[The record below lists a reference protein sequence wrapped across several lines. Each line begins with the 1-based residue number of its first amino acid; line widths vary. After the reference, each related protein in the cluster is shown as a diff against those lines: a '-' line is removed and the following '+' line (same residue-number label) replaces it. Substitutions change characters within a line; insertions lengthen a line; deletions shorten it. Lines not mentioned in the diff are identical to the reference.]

1 MAYNYDIPF
10 HVDLTDRVAL
20 VTGGNGGIGG
30 MFCRALAACGATVI
44 VLGRNLERCRMVADE
59 INASGGKAEAWA
71 FDVSKS
77 AEVKDACT
85 QILKKYDAVDII
97 VNNAGITRDNL
108 LMRMSDEEWES
119 VISTNLSSCFYIVR
133 NLVRAMMGNRR
144 GRIINIASVS
154 GQAGNAG
161 QTNYA
166 AAKAGIIGFTKSL
179 ARELA
184 ARNITANAIAPGFI
198 DTDMT
203 AVLPPAIVEAAKAN
217 IPLKRTGK
225 VGDIAK
231 ICAFLA
237 SDEAGY
243 ITGQTIAVNGGL
255 YM

>member
-1 MAYNYDIPF
+1 MELNY
-10 HVDLTDRVAL
+10 TGKVAL
-20 VTGGNGGIGG
+20 VSGAGRGIGKEI
-30 MFCRALAACGATVI
+30 AIELAKAGLTVLCVSKNPSSCGKVAEEI
-44 VLGRNLERCRMVADE
+44 V
-59 INASGGKAEAWA
+59 ASGGNAEAWA

-77 AEVKDACT
+77 DEVKDACAK
-85 QILKKYDAVDII
+85 ILKKYEVVDVI

-119 VISTNLSSCFYIVR
+119 VISTNLSSCFYIIR
-133 NLVRAMMGNRR
+133 NLIRAMMGNRY

-161 QTNYA
+161 QANYS
-166 AAKAGIIGFTKSL
+166 AAKAGLIGFTKTL

-184 ARNITANAIAPGFI
+184 ARNITANAVAPGFI

-203 AVLPPAIVEAAKAN
+203 AVLPPAIVETAKAN
-217 IPLKRTGK
+217 IPLKRTGN
-225 VGDIAK
+225 VADIAK
-231 ICAFLA
+231 VCAFLA
-237 SDEAGY
+237 SDEANY

>member
-1 MAYNYDIPF
+1 MELNYSGK
-10 HVDLTDRVAL
+10 VAL
-20 VTGGNGGIGG
+20 VSGAGRGIG
-30 MFCRALAACGATVI
+30 RAIAVELANAGCTVLCVSKNISSCGK
-44 VLGRNLERCRMVADE
+44 VADE

-77 AEVKDACT
+77 AEVKDACA
-85 QILKKYDAVDII
+85 QILKKYEAVDIV

-225 VGDIAK
+225 VEDIAK

>member
-1 MAYNYDIPF
+1 MELNY
-10 HVDLTDRVAL
+10 TGKVAL
-20 VTGGNGGIGG
+20 VSGAGRGIG
-30 MFCRALAACGATVI
+30 REIALELAKAGCTVLCVSKNLSSCGK
-44 VLGRNLERCRMVADE
+44 VAEE
-59 INASGGKAEAWA
+59 IRASGGAAEAWA

-77 AEVKDACT
+77 AEVKDACS
-85 QILKKYDAVDII
+85 QILKKYKAVDII

-108 LMRMSDEEWES
+108 LMLMSDEQWED

-133 NLVRAMMGNRR
+133 NLIRAMMGARR

-161 QTNYA
+161 QANYA

-184 ARNITANAIAPGFI
+184 ARNITVNAVAPGFI

-203 AVLPPAIVEAAKAN
+203 AVLPPAIVEAAVAN

-231 ICAFLA
+231 VCAFLA